1 MASTT
6 TPLAETTADAFG
18 NGGPDPLMDQ
28 HGDVAKSKMD
38 KVLGRLPSLLSSKP
52 VIIFGIILFFYL
64 FVFAGIASLLGHS
77 DAVTAN
83 TQLILGN
90 YTNVSSS
97 VGAGIAAGAGLTL
110 LKRQNKAHRLAL
122 AAHDAA
128 IEAKG
133 LAEDTH
139 RLLHLAFPD
148 HAAALGQQPGRVT
161 QPHHTPAGPS
171 GAGGAPG
178 AGASPAAGAATSGPG
193 GSAPAGPAPGTAAG
207 PAPDT
212 AAGPASGGASPS
224 GLAPD
229 PATPPGPDSGPDLP

>member
-38 KVLGRLPSLLSSKP
+38 MVLGRLPSLLSSKP

-161 QPHHTPAGPS
+161 QPRHTPPA
-171 GAGGAPG
+171 APG
-178 AGASPAAGAATSGPG
+178 AAGPGGAAGPDASPAAGAATSGPG
-193 GSAPAGPAPGTAAG
+193 GSAPASPAPGTAAG
-207 PAPDT
+207 PVPGT
-212 AAGPASGGASPS
+212 AAGPASGAASPS
-224 GLAPD
+224 GPAPGD
-229 PATPPGPDSGPDLP
+229 PAQP

>member
-110 LKRQNKAHRLAL
+110 LKRQNRAHRLAV

-133 LAEDTH
+133 LAEETH
-139 RLLHLAFPD
+139 RILHLAFPD

-161 QPHHTPAGPS
+161 QPRHTPA
-171 GAGGAPG
+171 AAPG
-178 AGASPAAGAATSGPG
+178 AAGPG
-193 GSAPAGPAPGTAAG
+193 GAAAG

-212 AAGPASGGASPS
+212 AAGPASGAASPS

>member
-6 TPLAETTADAFG
+6 TPLAETTADAFD
-18 NGGPDPLMDQ
+18 NGGREPVMDQ

-110 LKRQNKAHRLAL
+110 LKRQNRAHRLAV

-128 IEAKG
+128 IEAKS
-133 LAEDTH
+133 LAEETH
-139 RLLHLAFPD
+139 RILHLAFPD

-161 QPHHTPAGPS
+161 QPHHTPAGAP
-171 GAGGAPG
+171 GAGGA
-178 AGASPAAGAATSGPG
+178 ASPGGA
-193 GSAPAGPAPGTAAG
+193 AAG

-212 AAGPASGGASPS
+212 AAGPASGAASPS

>member
-6 TPLAETTADAFG
+6 TTTPQAETTADPFG

-28 HGDVAKSKMD
+28 HGDVAKSGMD
-38 KVLGRLPSLLSSKP
+38 KVLGRLPGVLSSKP
-52 VIIFGIILFFYL
+52 VIIFGIILFLYL
-64 FVFAGIASLLGHS
+64 FVFAGIASLLGHAG
-77 DAVTAN
+77 AVSTN

-110 LKRQNKAHRLAL
+110 LKRQNKAHRLAM

-133 LAEDTH
+133 LAEETH
-139 RLLHLAFPD
+139 RILHLAFPE

-161 QPHHTPAGPS
+161 HLHRPS
-171 GAGGAPG
+171 AD
-178 AGASPAAGAATSGPG
+178 AGAAPAAAGATHAGA
-193 GSAPAGPAPGTAAG
+193 APAA
-207 PAPDT
+207 
-212 AAGPASGGASPS
+212 ASPS

-229 PATPPGPDSGPDLP
+229 PVTPPDPDSGPDPS

>member
-110 LKRQNKAHRLAL
+110 LKRQNRAHRLAV

-128 IEAKG
+128 IEAKS
-133 LAEDTH
+133 LAEETH
-139 RLLHLAFPD
+139 RILHLAFPD

-161 QPHHTPAGPS
+161 QPHHTPAGSP
-171 GAGGAPG
+171 GAGGA
-178 AGASPAAGAATSGPG
+178 ASPGGAAGPG
-193 GSAPAGPAPGTAAG
+193 GAAAG

-212 AAGPASGGASPS
+212 AAGPASGAASPS

-229 PATPPGPDSGPDLP
+229 PATPPGPDSGPDLA

>member
-110 LKRQNKAHRLAL
+110 LKRQNRAHRLAV

-133 LAEDTH
+133 LAEETH
-139 RLLHLAFPD
+139 RILHLAFPD

-161 QPHHTPAGPS
+161 QPRPTPA
-171 GAGGAPG
+171 AAPG
-178 AGASPAAGAATSGPG
+178 AAGPG
-193 GSAPAGPAPGTAAG
+193 GAAAG

-212 AAGPASGGASPS
+212 AAGPASGAASPS

-229 PATPPGPDSGPDLP
+229 PATPPGPDSGPDLA

>member
-110 LKRQNKAHRLAL
+110 LKRQNKAHRLAV

-133 LAEDTH
+133 LAEETH

-161 QPHHTPAGPS
+161 HPHHPLS
-171 GAGGAPG
+171 DAGGA
-178 AGASPAAGAATSGPG
+178 
-193 GSAPAGPAPGTAAG
+193 AGPVPAQPLVLRPPASVALRRPG

-212 AAGPASGGASPS
+212 AAGPASPS
-224 GLAPD
+224 GQAPD
-229 PATPPGPDSGPDLP
+229 PATPPGPGSGPDLP